1 MWCLHRICHRRDEQG
16 RPTKMK
22 PGKMAA
28 QCCHACLGA
37 YKLARKHAP
46 SAVRSWALTGQ
57 AKVCVKV
64 PTEAHLFELK
74 ESLERAGICSYLV
87 EDAGR
92 TQVSFLLCRLRNPH
106 SPPVGAGGARLA
118 HRASGRSRAGQGV
131 GPIYAAPQAVLGWA
145 EIYSERITLGC
156 GCRKRVNALVGAFPV
171 SVILWNIFST

>member
-1 MWCLHRICHRRDEQG
+1 
-16 RPTKMK
+16 
-22 PGKMAA
+22 MAA

-74 ESLERAGICSYLV
+74 ESLERVGICAYLV

-92 TQVSFLLCRLRNPH
+92 TQVPFCAVALSTVQPAL
-106 SPPVGAGGARLA
+106 SPQVAPGSHTVLA
-118 HRASGRSRAGQGV
+118 V
-131 GPIYAAPQAVLGWA
+131 GPAPVKVLDK
-145 EIYSERITLGC
+145 YTRHL
-156 GCRKRVNALVGAFPV
+156 KLY
-171 SVILWNIFST
+171 